1 MTGIGE
7 LAYEKLRARWPNRAV
22 LMAVRS
28 CFRDAGTKMASIRWY
43 RAKARRDGLAVPT
56 DTEARAEWPKHRE
69 GALREIGR
77 DPFDDEST
85 EDGAHRE

>member
-1 MTGIGE
+1 
-7 LAYEKLRARWPNRAV
+7 
-22 LMAVRS
+22 
-28 CFRDAGTKMASIRWY
+28 MASIRWY